1 MRFEWLF
8 LRWLVIIALIAVGL
22 RYLWSSRE
30 TRATSQQYQ
39 KVVLLEGA
47 KAFGLPLAG
56 IAVDPERREVYG
68 LLGRAGTDVPADFF
82 ILWKGKNGQSYGATF
97 SGDNKAVTG
106 LCEILP
112 HGETRTL
119 HDFRTATAD
128 QASAGMRPDPSEILR
143 TIVDALPADAD
154 LPGKH

>member
-8 LRWLVIIALIAVGL
+8 LRWLAIIALVAVGL

-30 TRATSQQYQ
+30 AGQTSHYQ
-39 KVVLLEGA
+39 KVLLLQGA
-47 KAFGLPLAG
+47 TSFGLPLAG

-68 LLGRAGTDVPADFF
+68 LLGRAGKDVPPNFF
-82 ILWKGKNGQSYGATF
+82 ILWKGENGQSYGATF
-97 SGDNKAVTG
+97 AGENNALTG

-119 HDFRTATAD
+119 HDFRAATVD
-128 QASAGMRPDPSEILR
+128 QANAAARREPSEILR
-143 TIVDALPADAD
+143 SIVDALPPGSDF
-154 LPGKH
+154 PGKH